1 MTASLSQQSQ
11 ATVWSFGPYCL
22 DGDGHLTLG
31 PSAVALSPLQRRL
44 LVSLVRHA
52 GRVLEKETLL
62 QEVWGHTQ
70 VSDVSLARAV
80 HGLRR
85 ILGRGPLGPNV
96 IRTIYGS
103 GYRFDIAVSQ
113 RPGAEP
119 AGPIRAGAD
128 FPSSQA
134 LVHFVEGLVQVRHRD
149 PLQLPR
155 AEQHFRECLKT
166 TPNFGPALVQL
177 AATQL
182 ARYQWGQL
190 SAAAIETEVE
200 RLLSQAEAS
209 GSVPD
214 QVLALR
220 VEVLTLLNWQAQ
232 LVEERFASWL
242 PDQLTPGAPLH
253 SWVRHLLATGRAT
266 EAMAL
271 MEPQLTPDTPSGWLL
286 AGQAKLQL
294 GQIEGAM
301 AMLRSQLRF
310 DASMRAPRLLLS
322 LILAQLNRSHESLQE
337 LSQCPMHEAKQ
348 GSLNAMHAHVFALCG
363 ERERAQ
369 SLLKSALR
377 TRDQDLNMTSI
388 WGLVAVHLGDE
399 SVGSRLLEQA
409 VRSRCGLA
417 PFVLHWPGLQRY
429 DQSAAVGAFR
439 TAMAP
444 HFDLATIQ

>member
-1 MTASLSQQSQ
+1 MPDRHHERLRDLFARSLELP
-11 ATVWSFGPYCL
+11 AAAREAFLADACG
-22 DGDGHLTLG
+22 GDE
-31 PSAVALSPLQRRL
+31 ALQRRL

-177 AATQL
+177 AATEL

-242 PDQLTPGAPLH
+242 PGQLTPGAPLH

-266 EAMAL
+266 KEQVQFLDHITAA
-271 MEPQLTPDTPSGWLL
+271 GGL
-286 AGQAKLQL
+286 AGIARSVDDAAA
-294 GQIEGAM
+294 I
-301 AMLRSQLRF
+301 LRL
-310 DASMRAPRLLLS
+310 
-322 LILAQLNRSHESLQE
+322 
-337 LSQCPMHEAKQ
+337 
-348 GSLNAMHAHVFALCG
+348 
-363 ERERAQ
+363 
-369 SLLKSALR
+369 
-377 TRDQDLNMTSI
+377 T
-388 WGLVAVHLGDE
+388 
-399 SVGSRLLEQA
+399 
-409 VRSRCGLA
+409 
-417 PFVLHWPGLQRY
+417 
-429 DQSAAVGAFR
+429 
-439 TAMAP
+439 
-444 HFDLATIQ
+444 